1 MSPTMT
7 YDWSKPAG
15 PAVTGVVASFIAAD
29 TAAAVSATGGPA
41 WVPLAAG
48 AAVGTVHGMA
58 AIKGRITKRLS
69 AARAAMWLGG
79 GALASVA
86 VASDPG
92 TWAGTGWWCAAAS
105 ALVYGVAVGNGTYH
119 AEICETA
126 AVLAAQGT
134 TPAGVAD
141 AQAADKDLAQEWMT
155 RIKKLSRQDG
165 IRFLRFER
173 FNGGFHMSV
182 LLPEDGSYKLTD
194 FQGLNVALAES
205 ARLPLGCTV
214 TIGPCLRQGEARLTV
229 ELEPHDPA
237 GNPTVDSDLS
247 ELSVVTGIPIGY
259 HRDGTPA
266 IMSFR
271 ESGVFIVAPPKGGKT
286 TLLKNIYAGLA
297 RCRDVVLWGIEVG
310 KAGKDFDSWDGDGT
324 APLFAHKARTVA
336 DGLDTLKA
344 ARRVSQARITHRPYL
359 ERTAA
364 ADMDGSLL
372 VDAQMPQI
380 LIIIDEGLSFITNM
394 EALAQ
399 LKELN
404 NESRESGIRVLISVT
419 DANISSLPDSGLY
432 RLTGQRIAMTS
443 VGGVTNAV
451 QRMFGGRKL
460 PDLKQM
466 TGLGI
471 GLYGDDS
478 GATAFR
484 TVDVTPTHMR
494 TVTAGTVHLRGRL
507 DQVSAEAAFGSQGGA
522 AAAPEAPARRPSDQ
536 PINQMRQPAE
546 PKPSAPAKSD
556 AEVDQEFQAIVGG
569 LSDTEEP
576 ADGDPMAAEIRRLRG
591 LGRSWR
597 AIGDALGISPDKA
610 RRIVG
615 EK

>member
-29 TAAAVSATGGPA
+29 TTAAVAATGGPA
-41 WVPLAAG
+41 WIPLAAG
-48 AAVGTVHGMA
+48 AAVGTVHGLA

-86 VASDPG
+86 VASDPAA
-92 TWAGTGWWCAAAS
+92 WAGTGWWCAAAA

-126 AVLAAQGT
+126 AVLAAQDT
-134 TPAGVAD
+134 TPADVTD

-165 IRFLRFER
+165 ITFLRFER
-173 FNGGFHMSV
+173 FTGGFHMSV

-194 FQGLNVALAES
+194 LQALNVALAES

-214 TIGPCLRQGEARLTV
+214 TIGQCLRQGEARLTV
-229 ELEPHDPA
+229 ELEPHNPA
-237 GNPTVDSDLS
+237 GNPPIDSDLS

-271 ESGVFIVAPPKGGKT
+271 ESGVFIVAPPQGGKT
-286 TLLKNIYAGLA
+286 TLLKNIYAGLS

-324 APLFAHKARTVA
+324 APLFARKARTLP
-336 DGLDTLKA
+336 DGIEMLKA

-359 ERTAA
+359 DRTAA
-364 ADMDGSLL
+364 ADIDGSLL
-372 VDAQMPQI
+372 VDAAMPQL
-380 LIIIDEGLSFITNM
+380 LIVIDEGLSFITNPA
-394 EALAQ
+394 ALAQ

-451 QRMFGGRKL
+451 QRMFGGKL

-466 TGLGI
+466 TGLGV

-484 TVDVTPTHMR
+484 TVAVTPTHMR
-494 TVTAGTVHLRGRL
+494 AVTAGTVHLRGRL
-507 DQVSAEAAFGSQGGA
+507 DQVSAEAAFGE
-522 AAAPEAPARRPSDQ
+522 APEPPAGRPSDT
-536 PINQMRQPAE
+536 PINQMHQPAE
-546 PKPSAPAKSD
+546 PKPPAALAKSD
-556 AEVDQEFQAIVGG
+556 AEVAREFEELISA
-569 LSDTEEP
+569 LSDTEQM
-576 ADGDPMAAEIRRLRG
+576 ADEDPMAAEIRRLRG

-597 AIGDALGISPDKA
+597 AVGDALGISPDKA

>member
-1 MSPTMT
+1 MTTTTT

-15 PAVTGVVASFIAAD
+15 PAVTGTVAAFIAAD
-29 TAAAVSATGGPA
+29 TAAAVAYTGGPA

-48 AAVGTVHGMA
+48 AAVGGVHGLA
-58 AIKGRITKRLS
+58 AIKGRITRRLS

-79 GALASVA
+79 GSLASVA
-86 VASDPG
+86 VASDPAA
-92 TWAGTGWWCAAAS
+92 WAGTGWWCAAAT
-105 ALVYGVAVGNGTYH
+105 ALVYGVAVGTGTYH

-134 TPAGVAD
+134 TPADVTD

-155 RIKKLSRQDG
+155 RIKKLTRRDN
-165 IRFLRFER
+165 IKFLRFER
-173 FNGGFHMSV
+173 FAGGFHMSV

-194 FQGLNVALAES
+194 LQALNVALAES

-214 TIGPCLRQGEARLTV
+214 TIGPCLRQGEARLTI
-229 ELEPHDPA
+229 ELEPHDPG

-271 ESGVFIVAPPKGGKT
+271 EAGVFIVAPPKGGKT
-286 TLLKNIYAGLA
+286 TLLKNIYAGLS

-324 APLFAHKARTVA
+324 APLFAHKARTVE
-336 DGLDTLKA
+336 DGIEALKA
-344 ARRVSQARITHRPYL
+344 ARRISQARITHRPYL

-364 ADMDGSLL
+364 ADLDGSLL
-372 VDAQMPQI
+372 VDAQMPQL
-380 LIIIDEGLSFITNM
+380 LIVIDEGLSLITNQA
-394 EALAQ
+394 ALAQ

-404 NESRESGIRVLISVT
+404 NESREAGIRVLISVT

-451 QRMFGGRKL
+451 QRLFGNGKL

-466 TGLGI
+466 TGLGV

-484 TVDVTPTHMR
+484 TVAVTPTHMR
-494 TVTAGTVHLRGRL
+494 AVTAGTVHLRGRL
-507 DQVSAEAAFGSQGGA
+507 DQVSAEAAFGVA
-522 AAAPEAPARRPSDQ
+522 LKPPAGRPSDQ
-536 PINQMRQPAE
+536 PINQMHQPTE
-546 PKPSAPAKSD
+546 PSAPTKSD
-556 AEVDQEFQAIVGG
+556 AEVDQEFQELISG
-569 LSDTEEP
+569 LSDTEQPTSE
-576 ADGDPMAAEIRRLRG
+576 DPMAAEIRRLRE

>member
-92 TWAGTGWWCAAAS
+92 TWAGAGWWCAAAS

-134 TPAGVAD
+134 TPAAVAD

-336 DGLDTLKA
+336 DGLETLKA

-372 VDAQMPQI
+372 VDAQMPQL

>member
-1 MSPTMT
+1 MSPTTT

-29 TAAAVSATGGPA
+29 TAAAVAYTGGPA

-48 AAVGTVHGMA
+48 VAVGTVHGLA

-79 GALASVA
+79 GTLASVA

-92 TWAGTGWWCAAAS
+92 AWAGTGWWCAAAT

-126 AVLAAQGT
+126 AVIAAQPT
-134 TPAGVAD
+134 TPADITD

-155 RIKKLSRQDG
+155 RLKKLSRQDG
-165 IRFLRFER
+165 IKFLRFER

-182 LLPEDGSYKLTD
+182 LLPEDGAYKLTD
-194 FQGLNVALAES
+194 LQGLNVALAES

-237 GNPTVDSDLS
+237 GHPTVDSDLS

-310 KAGKDFDSWDGDGT
+310 KAGKDFDSWDGDGG
-324 APLFAHKARTVA
+324 APLFPHKARTIE
-336 DGLDTLKA
+336 DGIEMLKT
-344 ARRVSQARITHRPYL
+344 ARRISQARITHRPYL
-359 ERTAA
+359 ERTAV
-364 ADMDGSLL
+364 ADLDGSLL
-372 VDAQMPQI
+372 VDAQMPQL
-380 LIIIDEGLSFITNM
+380 LIVIDEGLSFITNPA
-394 EALAQ
+394 ALAQ

-419 DANISSLPDSGLY
+419 DANVSSLPDSGLY

-451 QRMFGGRKL
+451 QRMFGNGRL

-466 TGLGI
+466 TGLGV

-484 TVDVTPTHMR
+484 TVAVTPTHMR
-494 TVTAGTVHLRGRL
+494 AVTAGTMHLRGRL
-507 DQVSAEAAFGSQGGA
+507 DQVSAEAAFGSQGGSGVA
-522 AAAPEAPARRPSDQ
+522 YEPPVGRPSDK
-536 PINQMRQPAE
+536 PITQMRQP
-546 PKPSAPAKSD
+546 SD
-556 AEVDQEFQAIVGG
+556 AEVDQEFQALIGD
-569 LSDTEEP
+569 LSDTEQP
-576 ADGDPMAAEIRRLRG
+576 TDDNPMAAEIRRLRG